1 MVRRDAE
8 AKDDAPGAAERGR
21 SARTLSIDV
30 GGTGLKASVLDGAG
44 RMLVERV
51 RVPTP
56 DPCPPPV
63 LLQAL
68 AGLVAPLPPAERIAV
83 GFPGVIRDGRVVTA
97 PHFDAKAW
105 QDYPLEEAVA
115 RHFGQP
121 ARLLNDAEVQGLG
134 TITKQGLEVVLT
146 LGTGVGSAVFGNGC
160 LAPHLELAHHPL
172 RKRKTYNDYIGNGAR
187 RALGAKK
194 WSRRVSKVIDIVYAL
209 LHYDVLYLGGGNAA
223 HFVLP
228 LPDKVRIAPP
238 DAGITGGIHLWDE
251 ALWQEIQDSRAGSA
265 RQRRATRRRSRGAP
279 IGTARA

>member
-1 MVRRDAE
+1 MARGDAE
-8 AKDDAPGAAERGR
+8 AKQQAPAGAGAGG
-21 SARTLSIDV
+21 SRTLSIDV

-56 DPCPPPV
+56 DPCPPSV
-63 LLQAL
+63 LLRAL

-83 GFPGVIRDGRVVTA
+83 GFPGVIRDGRVLTA

-115 RHFGQP
+115 RRFGKP

-134 TITKQGLEVVLT
+134 TIKKQGLEVVLT
-146 LGTGVGSAVFGNGC
+146 LGTGVGSAVFGNGR

-172 RKRKTYNDYIGNGAR
+172 RKHQTYNDYIGNVAR

-209 LHYDVLYLGGGNAA
+209 LHYDVLYLGGGNTA
-223 HFVLP
+223 HLVLP
-228 LPDKVRIAPP
+228 LPDKVRMAPAE
-238 DAGITGGIHLWDE
+238 AGITGGIHLWDE
-251 ALWQEIQDSRAGSA
+251 ALWQHIQESRTGDG
-265 RQRRATRRRSRGAP
+265 RQRRARRRRARRAP
-279 IGTARA
+279 AGGRRS